1 VTVDSVTVHTQLV
14 ATGSRRAARAEGPS
28 RVEVDAAPASTAF
41 DEFFDRTHARLF
53 AALCLTTGNSQEAED
68 IAQDAFVRVLERWNR
83 VSEMDDPTG
92 YLFTTAMNLFRK
104 RYRRAQL
111 AALLPMPAREAVDEL
126 VAIDDR
132 DVVVRALRD
141 LPPRQ
146 RAAVVL
152 TTFLD
157 LPSKEAAR
165 ILGINDSTVRV
176 LAGKARAEL
185 RASIVD
191 DDR

>member
-1 VTVDSVTVHTQLV
+1 
-14 ATGSRRAARAEGPS
+14 
-28 RVEVDAAPASTAF
+28 
-41 DEFFDRTHARLF
+41 
-53 AALCLTTGNSQEAED
+53 
-68 IAQDAFVRVLERWNR
+68 
-83 VSEMDDPTG
+83 
-92 YLFTTAMNLFRK
+92 
-104 RYRRAQL
+104 
-111 AALLPMPAREAVDEL
+111 LPVPAREAVDEL